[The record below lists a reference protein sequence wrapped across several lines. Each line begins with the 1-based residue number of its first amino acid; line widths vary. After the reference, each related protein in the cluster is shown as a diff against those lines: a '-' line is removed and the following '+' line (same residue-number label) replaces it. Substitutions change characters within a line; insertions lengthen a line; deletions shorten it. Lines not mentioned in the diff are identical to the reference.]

1 MRARLPAPAGP
12 RDAVERPPD
21 GRGDTPV
28 LRRDKRLTAV
38 LVEDGYAAVVDVGT
52 LSLVVLAFAAG
63 ATVPA
68 YYAEERLRGF
78 GRKLASRLPYE
89 PPPGMS
95 EKEAMREAVASE
107 ADKAAAEVGDE

>member
-1 MRARLPAPAGP
+1 MAAS
-12 RDAVERPPD
+12 E
-21 GRGDTPV
+21 
-28 LRRDKRLTAV
+28 
-38 LVEDGYAAVVDVGT
+38 LVEAAGAVAPDAAT

-95 EKEAMREAVASE
+95 EEEAMREAVASE
-107 ADKAAAEVGDE
+107 ADKAAAEVEDE